1 MSGLD
6 AALASLPLTLLALV
20 AAAAFVTSC
29 ISGIAGYGSSLLMPL
44 VLVPIVGAEPV
55 VPIVAISGLFTNA
68 SRVAAF
74 RRVIEWRH
82 SWIVLAA
89 SLPTCLLGAWLFT
102 KLGGR
107 GALLLIGVTLIVG
120 VPLRRALK
128 RRAIRLQGGCL
139 IAASAGWGLINGGT
153 PGAGVVLISMLLAA
167 GLEGAA
173 VIATDA
179 VISMT
184 LDAVRIVV
192 FGLAG
197 VVDMTVLILALVSG
211 IAAIPGAFVARATL
225 ARMPVHIHTALLD
238 ILVLAGGAAMVF
250 GAFRG

>member
-1 MSGLD
+1 MD
-6 AALASLPLTLLALV
+6 AAFSGLPLTLLALV
-20 AAAAFVTSC
+20 AAAAFIASC

-55 VPIVAISGLFTNA
+55 VPIVAISGLFSNA

-74 RRVIEWRH
+74 RAVIDWRH

-89 SLPTCLLGAWLFT
+89 SLPTCLLGAWFYT
-102 KLGGR
+102 RLGGR
-107 GALLLIGVTLIVG
+107 GALLIIGLTLIGG

-128 RRAIRLQGGCL
+128 QRAIRLSGGTL
-139 IAASAGWGLINGGT
+139 VAASAGWGFINGGT

-173 VIATDA
+173 VVATDA
-179 VISMT
+179 VISVV
-184 LDAVRIVV
+184 LDAVRIAV

-197 VVDMTVLILALVSG
+197 IVDATALILALVSG
-211 IAAIPGAFVARATL
+211 LAAIPGAFVARAII
-225 ARMPVHIHTALLD
+225 ARMPVRIHTALLD
-238 ILVLAGGAAMVF
+238 LLVVAGGAAMVF
-250 GAFRG
+250 GALRA